1 MLKSLNLIAN
11 GLICLGGL
19 FFYVMLFTK
28 VGDGVKQIDQFGK
41 VSYHTIRTGLAF
53 IVAGALLNVLL
64 LTVPP
69 FSEILMNFGFGLLLS
84 WASIWHGKKFG
95 VLTGVKAIDRKT
107 ATYRVPPRV
116 EDTK

>member
-1 MLKSLNLIAN
+1 MLQSINVIAN
-11 GLICLGGL
+11 GLITIGGL
-19 FFYVMLFTK
+19 AFYVMLFTK
-28 VGDGVKQIDQFGK
+28 IGDGVKQIDQFGK

-64 LTVPP
+64 MTAPP
-69 FSEILMNFGFGLLLS
+69 ASEVLMNLGFGLILS
-84 WASIWHGKKFG
+84 WAAVWHGKKFG
-95 VLTGVKAIDRKT
+95 VITGVKAIDRKT